1 MARAGT
7 MVMEGV
13 IMGLISAIISLKFLA
28 VDAYLFNLQPP
39 KWANEIANA
48 IPMNGIIIDIMMT
61 IDLFLLVLLFIQQG
75 DRPE

>member
-1 MARAGT
+1 MAKAGT
-7 MVMEGV
+7 MVIEGV

-39 KWANEIANA
+39 KWANELANA
-48 IPMNGIIIDIMMT
+48 IPMNGIVIDIMMT

-75 DRPE
+75 ERPE

>member
-1 MARAGT
+1 MAKAGT
-7 MVMEGV
+7 MVIEGV

-39 KWANEIANA
+39 KWANELANA

-75 DRPE
+75 ERPE

>member
-1 MARAGT
+1 MAKAGT
-7 MVMEGV
+7 MVLEGV
-13 IMGLISAIISLKFLA
+13 IMGLISAVISLKFLA

-39 KWANEIANA
+39 KWANELANA
-48 IPMNGIIIDIMMT
+48 IPMNGVIIDIMMT

>member
-1 MARAGT
+1 MAKAGT
-7 MVMEGV
+7 MVLEGV

-39 KWANEIANA
+39 KWANELANA
-48 IPMNGIIIDIMMT
+48 IPMNGVIIDVMMT

>member
-1 MARAGT
+1 MAKAGT
-7 MVMEGV
+7 MVTEGV
-13 IMGLISAIISLKFLA
+13 IMGIISAIISLKFLG

-39 KWANEIANA
+39 HWATSLANA
-48 IPMNGIIIDIMMT
+48 IPMNGVIIDIMMT

>member
-1 MARAGT
+1 MAKAGT
-7 MVMEGV
+7 MVLEGV

-39 KWANEIANA
+39 KWANELANA

-75 DRPE
+75 EKPE

>member
-1 MARAGT
+1 MTKAGT
-7 MVMEGV
+7 MVLEGV
-13 IMGLISAIISLKFLA
+13 IMGLISAVISLKFLA

-39 KWANEIANA
+39 HWANDIANA
-48 IPMNGIIIDIMMT
+48 IPMNGVIIDVMMT

>member
-1 MARAGT
+1 MAKAGT

-28 VDAYLFNLQPP
+28 VDAYLFNLKPP
-39 KWANEIANA
+39 KWANELANA
-48 IPMNGIIIDIMMT
+48 IPMNGVIIDIMMT

-75 DRPE
+75 DKPE